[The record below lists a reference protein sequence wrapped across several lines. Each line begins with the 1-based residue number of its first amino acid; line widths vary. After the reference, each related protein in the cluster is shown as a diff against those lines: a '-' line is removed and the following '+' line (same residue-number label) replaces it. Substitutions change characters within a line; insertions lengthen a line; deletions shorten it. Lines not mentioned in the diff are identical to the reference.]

1 MKRLRIEPWFRNVNT
16 SYGLWLGDN
25 ISNQNLFSVKSIS
38 MEDRKLLYDGLGFVI
53 NDSEYTIIKTVL
65 DGDDS

>member
-1 MKRLRIEPWFRNVNT
+1 
-16 SYGLWLGDN
+16 
-25 ISNQNLFSVKSIS
+25 